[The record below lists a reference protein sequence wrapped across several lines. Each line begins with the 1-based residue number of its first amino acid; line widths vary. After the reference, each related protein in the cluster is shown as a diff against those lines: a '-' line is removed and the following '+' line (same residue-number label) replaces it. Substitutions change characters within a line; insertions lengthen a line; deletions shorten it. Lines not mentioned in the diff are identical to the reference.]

1 MAKNGHIWGKAQ
13 HAKYAA
19 TLKRKA
25 QAKAK
30 TGAPTPPL
38 TAHYVDQVDSTRPQ
52 QTQAQQAAIDIG
64 RIEDRA
70 FRRGLFTAFQMVM
83 DIMIRE
89 LR

>member
-1 MAKNGHIWGKAQ
+1 MAKWSKAQ

-25 QAKAK
+25 AEATK
-30 TGAPTPPL
+30 PL
-38 TAHYVDQVDSTRPQ
+38 ESHYVDE
-52 QTQAQQAAIDIG
+52 QAKQQAGAVVDIN

-70 FRRGLFTAFQMVM
+70 FRRGLFTGLQMVI
-83 DIMIRE
+83 DLLIRE